1 MTAAPLYDVIRVIPL
16 DDYKL
21 LLVFDNNE
29 KKTVDLEKQVKEISN
44 ARFDRLNDRAYFRTV
59 RVDEGLG
66 TIVWDNGYDIC
77 PHLLYQ
83 MGEKCDDDKI
93 YEAL

>member
-1 MTAAPLYDVIRVIPL
+1 M
-16 DDYKL
+16 
-21 LLVFDNNE
+21 
-29 KKTVDLEKQVKEISN
+29 
-44 ARFDRLNDRAYFRTV
+44 
-59 RVDEGLG
+59 DEGLG